1 MYRFI
6 YSAVAGLLVGVALR
20 TLVPVPVEAL
30 IAGLVVAALWCGV
43 HIVPPRVRL
52 LSVLVVSAFVLGVV
66 RTEFVLAGLA
76 PASEL
81 TASEN
86 EQVTLT
92 GVVVRDVDAREKH
105 VLVTVDLESFAST
118 PLAGR
123 VLVYAPL
130 YPRVSYGNRIQV
142 TGELARPEAF
152 ETDTGR
158 VFHYD
163 QYLAKDEVTHVVY
176 RPQVEV
182 LEEDA
187 GNPVVSFLFVQKER
201 FLDALGTAVPEPQN
215 ALLAGLL
222 VGAKR
227 SLGEEWLE
235 RFRETG
241 LIHIVVLSGYNVTI
255 VIESIMRTL
264 AFLPKYIGGGV
275 GAVAIVA
282 FALVTGASATIVR
295 ASLMALL
302 VLLARLTSRPYAIFR
317 ALVLAAAL
325 MVLHSPLI
333 LLYDPSFQLSFLAT
347 LGLILLAP
355 QVENWFSW
363 LPQVLGLRSIVGA
376 TLSTQL
382 FVLPLLMYQI
392 GEVSLIA
399 PFANL
404 LVLPAVP
411 LIMLLGF
418 LAGLSTLVVGALALP
433 LAWVAHLGLSYV
445 LAVVELLA
453 ALPFAAI
460 AVPPIPWWLLIP
472 LYGGLLWYAV
482 CSTHAITTGPQS
494 ASQQHSS

>member
-20 TLVPVPVEAL
+20 TLAPVPVEVL
-30 IAGLVVAALWCGV
+30 FVGFVAAVLCCGV
-43 HIVPPRVRL
+43 HILSLRVRL
-52 LSVLVVSAFVLGVV
+52 LTVLVVSAFVLGVV
-66 RTEFVLAGLA
+66 RTEFVLGGLVPA
-76 PASEL
+76 PEL

-86 EQVTLT
+86 EQLTFT
-92 GVVVRDVDAREKH
+92 GVVVRDVDVRERH
-105 VLVTVDLESFAST
+105 VLVTVDLESFASM

-130 YPRVSYGNRIQV
+130 YPRVSYGNRILV
-142 TGELARPEAF
+142 TGELAQPEAF

-163 QYLAKDEVTHVVY
+163 QYLAKDGVTHVVY
-176 RPQVEV
+176 RPRVEV
-182 LEEDA
+182 LAEGA
-187 GNPVVSFLFVQKER
+187 GNPAVSFLFVQKER
-201 FLDALGTAVPEPQN
+201 FLDALGSVVPEPQN

-282 FALVTGASATIVR
+282 FALVTGASATIIR

-302 VLLARLTSRPYAIFR
+302 VLLARLTNRPYAIFR

-355 QVENWFSW
+355 RVEHWFSW
-363 LPQVLGLRSIVGA
+363 LPQVLGVRSIVAA

-399 PFANL
+399 PFANI

-418 LAGLSTLVVGALALP
+418 LAGLSALLVGLLALP
-433 LAWVAHLGLSYV
+433 LAWAAHLGLSYV
-445 LAVVELLA
+445 LTVVELFA
-453 ALPFAAI
+453 ALPFASVT
-460 AVPPIPWWLLIP
+460 VPPIPWWLLIP
-472 LYGGLLWYAV
+472 LYGWLIWYAAR
-482 CSTHAITTGPQS
+482 SAQATTTVPQS
-494 ASQQHSS
+494 VSRQHSS